1 MENMKISK
9 TYASAIFKMA
19 QDNDQIFPVLEMLDV
34 LLKRVNQDEDFKNFL
49 RYPVISD
56 ADKKNII
63 NSIYNDIKDM
73 PIDILDYL
81 LDKKRLQD
89 IENIRN
95 EYVKIYYEVHNQLIV
110 TAIFAKEISKEQQEN
125 LEKKLEKMKNKKILL
140 HIEIDKDIIA
150 GGIIKI
156 GDEVIDGSL
165 KSQIKKF
172 KNMF

>member
-19 QDNDQIFPVLEMLDV
+19 QDNDQIFPVLEMLEV
-34 LLKRVNQDEDFKNFL
+34 LLKRIKQDDDFKQFL
-49 RYPVISD
+49 IYPIISVS
-56 ADKKNII
+56 DKKNII
-63 NSIYNDIKDM
+63 NSIYCDIKDM

-81 LDKKRLQD
+81 LDKKRLHD

-95 EYVKIYYEVHNQLIV
+95 EYIKIYYEFHNQLIV
-110 TAIFAKEISKEQQEN
+110 KAIFAKKISKEQKDN

-140 HIEIDKDIIA
+140 NIDIDKNIIA